1 MGMKALYTSKLGF
14 ALPAASPRAIAYTAN
29 SPSSRNQET
38 RFVPDAILLHS
49 SNACVTPP
57 RQRQDDMTRKPSAHR
72 RADYPHFHILQT
84 RWMDNDV
91 YGHVNNVVYYSWF
104 DTAVNHFLMAKQ
116 ALDIPRGD
124 IIGLVIETRC
134 NYFAPLAFPQNI
146 EAGIRVARLGGSSV
160 RYEVGLFAEGDELCA
175 AKGHFVH
182 VYVDRET
189 RRPVPVP
196 EPLRA
201 VLTGLQR

>member
-1 MGMKALYTSKLGF
+1 MQNESPKVSDHSRQGPEERGAY
-14 ALPAASPRAIAYTAN
+14 PAFRLIT
-29 SPSSRNQET
+29 
-38 RFVPDAILLHS
+38 
-49 SNACVTPP
+49 
-57 RQRQDDMTRKPSAHR
+57 
-72 RADYPHFHILQT
+72 T

-104 DTAVNHFLMAKQ
+104 DTAVNAYLIEQ
-116 ALDIPRGD
+116 GVLDIHQGAT
-124 IIGLVIETRC
+124 IGLVIETKC

-146 EAGIRVARLGGSSV
+146 EAGIRVARLGNSSV
-160 RYEVGLFAEGDELCA
+160 RYEVGLFAEGEPLTA

-196 EPLRA
+196 PPLRA
-201 VLTGLQR
+201 VLEGLAR